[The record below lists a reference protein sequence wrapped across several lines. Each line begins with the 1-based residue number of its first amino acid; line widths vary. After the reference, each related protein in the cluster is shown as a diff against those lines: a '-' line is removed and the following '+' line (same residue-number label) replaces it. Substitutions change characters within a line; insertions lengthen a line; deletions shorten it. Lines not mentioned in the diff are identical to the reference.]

1 MDFYYQD
8 QSLCSF
14 LFYFIDQIDFFLD
27 PEKDPEKETYL
38 EKRVISNNP
47 VHNYSFNLPS
57 QVSQEV
63 AKCNLQLQNSF
74 PMQNEASNKMLNTFS
89 RLFC

>member
-1 MDFYYQD
+1 MF
-8 QSLCSF
+8 F
-14 LFYFIDQIDFFLD
+14 ILFYFIDQIDFFLD
-27 PEKDPEKETYL
+27 PEKDPEKEICL
-38 EKRVISNNP
+38 KKKGVISNNP